1 MYLKGYELQKHSL
14 SQNGVWLHV
23 FNTSISDVP
32 LESISEQK
40 RARKFWCCVGSPP
53 TCLLNLSKF
62 LCRLDISVTMT
73 VAVNC
78 LQNT

>member
-1 MYLKGYELQKHSL
+1 MYLRGYELQKYSL
-14 SQNGVWLHV
+14 SQNGVWLCV

-32 LESISEQK
+32 LENISEQK
-40 RARKFWCCVGSPP
+40 REKFWCCVGSPP

-78 LQNT
+78 LQTT

>member
-14 SQNGVWLHV
+14 SQNGVWLRV

-40 RARKFWCCVGSPP
+40 RGKKFWCCVGSPP
-53 TCLLNLSKF
+53 TCL
-62 LCRLDISVTMT
+62 
-73 VAVNC
+73 
-78 LQNT
+78 